1 MKNFEKMISRPIRIA
16 LFFYQSQEKSTLTYQ
31 SGWPKSMMESS
42 YFECQPINLA
52 KLSVRDGVALIRQV
66 CSSKFEAIV
75 LLHSVFS
82 NQKNLR
88 GPLFWAL
95 AASAKPKVYF
105 VGNEY
110 KHMPEKMRF
119 CRTLGVSLLI
129 TQSNDERVLKI
140 YREALGCEVEYI
152 PNTGVDQRV
161 FKSTVAFDDR
171 PVDIGYRSFASTWYL
186 GNNEKSEIAEY
197 FLINAERFG
206 VDVDISL
213 DPSQRFDAEGY
224 AAFLNSCRFQL
235 GTESGGDRFELSDH
249 TRKAVNSFM
258 KANPNVDWPEVKRRF
273 FHEDTETIPMRII
286 SGRQLE
292 AAACR
297 TAQILFEGRYGGHF
311 EPDIHYIPLQKNFAN
326 VDEVI
331 MKMRDRTYCDLL
343 IQAAY
348 DTAIA
353 EFTYSALIAKFY
365 RALRK
370 VL

>member
-1 MKNFEKMISRPIRIA
+1 MISRPIRIA
-16 LFFYQSQEKSTLTYQ
+16 LFFYQSRGKSTLTYQ

-52 KLSVRDGVALIRQV
+52 NLSVSDRFTLIRQV
-66 CSSKFEAIV
+66 CSNNYEAVV

-95 AASAKPKVYF
+95 AASATPKVYF
-105 VGNEY
+105 IGNEY
-110 KHMPEKMRF
+110 KHMPEKVRF

-129 TQSNDERVLKI
+129 TQSNEEGVLKL
-140 YREALGCEVEYI
+140 YREALRCEVEYV

-186 GNNEKSEIAEY
+186 GNNEKSEIADY
-197 FLINAERFG
+197 FLINAGRFG
-206 VDVDISL
+206 VHVDISL
-213 DPSQRFDAEGY
+213 DPSQRFDTEGY
-224 AAFLNSCRFQL
+224 SAFLNSCRSQL
-235 GTESGGDRFELSDH
+235 GTESGGDRFELTDH

-258 KANPNVDWPEVKRRF
+258 NANPNVDWPEVKRRF
-273 FHEDTETIPMRII
+273 FHEDAATVPMRII

-297 TAQILFEGRYGGHF
+297 TVQILFEGRYGGHF

-331 MKMRDRTYCDLL
+331 MKLRDTKYCDRLT
-343 IQAAY
+343 QAAY
-348 DTAIA
+348 DIAIA
-353 EFTYSALIAKFY
+353 EFTYSALIRKFY